1 MDNLQSTTYEV
12 FERDPVKYAKYEQV
26 RTIYTCWSSA
36 LHLQQ
41 AI

>member
-26 RTIYTCWSSA
+26 RSD
-36 LHLQQ
+36 LLPK
-41 AI
+41 